1 MASAAGNF
9 ALRQLGLG
17 WVTAPDRLGH
27 LTYMGASMLA
37 STSLNFMVH
46 ETSKGMFPEKPTL
59 EDQATPLSSWGIK
72 PIKTMDDL
80 TEKVFQIAV
89 AIALIIPVAIFA
101 REAVIYMGYQHL
113 SMVTTPLL
121 TLFKEE
127 VIDLLVA
134 ETILAFLALALDSST

>member
-1 MASAAGNF
+1 
-9 ALRQLGLG
+9 
-17 WVTAPDRLGH
+17 
-27 LTYMGASMLA
+27 
-37 STSLNFMVH
+37 
-46 ETSKGMFPEKPTL
+46 
-59 EDQATPLSSWGIK
+59 
-72 PIKTMDDL
+72 MDDL
-80 TEKVFQIAV
+80 TEKVFQVAV